1 MDSKELA
8 EEALSHLKALVAFDT
23 SNPPGNEMPAAR
35 YLEGVLK
42 KEGFEPMVIESAPQ
56 RGNVVARLK
65 GDGTEKPLL
74 LLSHL
79 DVVPAEEEHWELP
92 PFAAEEKDGY
102 LYGRGTVD
110 MKQMTAMS
118 LMALIAAKRKKLQ
131 LKRDIVFAAVA
142 DEEAGGKYG
151 AAYLVENHP
160 ELIEAEYA
168 LGEMG
173 GFRIN
178 VRGHSFFLVQV
189 AERGCAWCRAIFR
202 GEPGHGSIP
211 DSDSAVN
218 RMARAIV
225 RLEKKGLPLHV
236 TEPVRD
242 FIQLVSAKQ
251 KKHVRAA
258 MKGLLKPLTSKLAL
272 SGMDKEQARLFY
284 AQLHSTATPTMIK
297 AGQKTNIIPSSAQV
311 EFDGR
316 VLPGQTWEEF
326 EKELQNALGP
336 DAEIERIQWMDPLVY
351 TADTPLFDVIRR
363 VLNDRE
369 PEVDVVPYMLTAY
382 TDAKH
387 LDKLGI
393 ITYGFS
399 PMNNAETENFSKL
412 AHGHNERIG
421 LDAFSWG
428 VEVLCEVVERFCSAP
443 STTKVVDTLMEEI
456 LEPGLEQPKA
466 DQTKPDGVAA
476 GEPGDEDEED

>member
-1 MDSKELA
+1 MDSKALA
-8 EEALSHLKALVAFDT
+8 GEALAHLKALVAFDT
-23 SNPPGNEMPAAR
+23 TNPPGNEMPAAR

-42 KEGFEPMVIESAPQ
+42 REGFEPVVIESAPQ

-65 GDGTEKPLL
+65 GDGSEKPLL

-79 DVVPAEEEHWELP
+79 DVVAAEEEHWEMP
-92 PFAAEEKDGY
+92 PFAAEVKDGY

-110 MKQMTAMS
+110 MKQMTAMA
-118 LMALIAAKRKKLQ
+118 LMVLLSARRKQLQ
-131 LKRDIVFAAVA
+131 LKRDIIFAAVA
-142 DEEAGGKYG
+142 DEEAGGNLG
-151 AAYLVENHP
+151 AAYLVEHHP
-160 ELIEAEYA
+160 DLIRAEYA

-189 AERGCAWCRAIFR
+189 AERGCACCQAIFR
-202 GEPGHGSIP
+202 GEPGHASIP
-211 DSDSAVN
+211 DADSAVN
-218 RMARAIV
+218 QMARAIV
-225 RLEKKGLPLHV
+225 RLEKKGLPLHA
-236 TEPVRD
+236 TDPVRN
-242 FIQLVSAKQ
+242 FIDMVSAKQ
-251 KKHVRAA
+251 KRHVRAA

-272 SGMDKEQARLFY
+272 SRMDPEQARLFY

-297 AGQKTNIIPSSAQV
+297 AGEKTNVIPSSAEV
-311 EFDGR
+311 MLDGR
-316 VLPGQTWEEF
+316 VLPGQTRESF
-326 EKELQNALGP
+326 KKELQNALGKE
-336 DAEIERIQWMDPLVY
+336 AEIELIQWMDPLVY
-351 TADTPLFDVIRR
+351 PFDTPLFDIIRR
-363 VLNDRE
+363 ALNDRE
-369 PEVDVVPYMLTAY
+369 PEVEVVPYLLTAH

-387 LDKLGI
+387 LHKLGI

-428 VEVLCEVVERFCSAP
+428 VNVLTEVVERFCATPSAN
-443 STTKVVDTLMEEI
+443 KVVDALMEEI
-456 LEPGLEQPKA
+456 LEPGSGEPRA

-476 GEPGDEDEED
+476 TAPGEEDD